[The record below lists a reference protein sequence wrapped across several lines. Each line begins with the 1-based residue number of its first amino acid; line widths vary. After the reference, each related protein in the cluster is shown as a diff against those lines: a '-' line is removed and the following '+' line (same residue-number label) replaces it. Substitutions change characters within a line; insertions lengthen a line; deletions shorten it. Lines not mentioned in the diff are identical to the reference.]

1 MANTRLSR
9 TAGAPT
15 LNTKYTISV
24 WIKRAKL
31 TGDGFILDG
40 YVDASN
46 RFKFAFQSA
55 NKLEIWN
62 SHSGSDTFALN
73 TNRVFQDT
81 NGWYNIVLSVDTTQA
96 TDTNRVKLYV
106 NGVQETDLATNNS
119 PAINEANN
127 VINESG
133 ATISIGDY
141 YSGSN
146 AFGGCMSHFHFV
158 DGTAYDAS
166 NFGSTDSTTGEWEIN
181 TSPTLTYGN
190 NGFFILKNDNVI
202 NDQSGNANN
211 FTLSSGTLTKT
222 EDCPSNVFAT
232 MNPLDNYWQG
242 STLSNGDTTVLTGSS
257 STTYNTSSIMVNTG
271 KFYAECKVITG
282 SATAN
287 IGIAGEMADAAVGVL
302 KAKEFGYAYIDDG
315 QFGNNGSASS
325 YGASYANGDIIGI
338 ALDCTNNKLYFSK
351 NGVFQDSG
359 NPSAGSGGKTI
370 TAPAST
376 PIGNYAFACND
387 TWNDNTRTFS
397 WNFGNGF
404 FGTTAVSSAGT
415 AASTPGIFEYDVPT
429 GYQPLSTKGLNA

>member
-222 EDCPSNVFAT
+222 EDNPSNVFAT
-232 MNPLDNYWQG
+232 LN
-242 STLSNGDTTVLTGSS
+242 TLYFASADTTFANGNNTVNYNTDSSRSAFGTLGMTSGKYYFEVKIVSDSNNKGAYGICDTLYNNLNAVGAFIDSS
-257 STTYNTSSIMVNTG
+257 SGYGYFANGQSYNGGTGTSFGAAITTGDI
-271 KFYAECKVITG
+271 
-282 SATAN
+282 
-287 IGIAGEMADAAVGVL
+287 VGV
-302 KAKEFGYAYIDDG
+302 
-315 QFGNNGSASS
+315 
-325 YGASYANGDIIGI
+325 
-338 ALDCTNNKLYFSK
+338 ALDMDNLKLYFSK
-351 NGVFQDSG
+351 NGTWQNSG
-359 NPSAGSGGKTI
+359 DPTSGASGTGAAYTV
-370 TAPAST
+370 TADRTYLPAIRVRNGT
-376 PIGNYAFACND
+376 KGAF
-387 TWNDNTRTFS
+387 
-397 WNFGNGF
+397 NFGNGSF
-404 FGTTAVSSAGT
+404 EATAVASAGSN
-415 AASTPGIFEYDVPT
+415 ASGVGIFEYDVPA
-429 GYQPLSTKGLNA
+429 GYAGLSTQGLNK

>member
-1 MANTRLSR
+1 MATTYLTR
-9 TAGAPT
+9 TAETPT
-15 LNTKYTISV
+15 LGTKCTISCWV
-24 WIKRAKL
+24 KRSSTATGEALFSAYTDTNERHVFGFNDRNIILFGKQGGSTNVNLETVAK
-31 TGDGFILDG
+31 
-40 YVDASN
+40 
-46 RFKFAFQSA
+46 
-55 NKLEIWN
+55 
-62 SHSGSDTFALN
+62 
-73 TNRVFQDT
+73 FQDPSAFYHLVCT
-81 NGWYNIVLSVDTTQA
+81 IDTTQVTA
-96 TDTNRVKLYV
+96 ADRVKIYV
-106 NGVQETDLATNNS
+106 NGVQQTAFDQSTYPAQNDILEFQVNNAS
-119 PAINEANN
+119 L
-127 VINESG
+127 SLG
-133 ATISIGDY
+133 AKNHGSFAEYFNGLISY
-141 YSGSN
+141 F
-146 AFGGCMSHFHFV
+146 AFV

-166 NFGSTDSTTGEWEIN
+166 YFGETDSSSGIWKIKTAPSVTYGTNGFFLKMDTSSPGTDTSGNSN
-181 TSPTLTYGN
+181 TFTASGTPTLTQ
-190 NGFFILKNDNVI
+190 DN
-202 NDQSGNANN
+202 A
-211 FTLSSGTLTKT
+211 
-222 EDCPSNVFAT
+222 SNVFAT

-242 STLSNGDTTVLTGSS
+242 STLSNGNTTVLTGSS

-404 FGTTAVSSAGT
+404 FGTTAVTSAGT